1 MNWLRHGVYSLF
13 GIGLILSVFLFS
25 VNPAQTAEALKDCTN
40 TSVGFKPRIDMQAT
54 DYYPNAEHP
63 DKVNGGLYGEGD
75 NTPPQSHWQKAKA
88 ANAAITPRLADGTP
102 AADGKIGLISLG
114 MSNTSSE
121 FYTFQTLIQDSPL
134 KAPAV
139 IAVNGA
145 QASMTANWWAYPTE
159 SRDPWINFNQQI
171 QNAGLTASQIQVVWM
186 KLTEMGPKPGADDFP
201 VFAYRLRDEMAVIA
215 RRLKQDYPN
224 VQIVYL
230 SSRIYAGYSLS
241 PQSPEPFAY
250 EGGFSNRWLIED
262 QLNGG
267 PLTGVTY
274 ANAPVLLW
282 GPYLWAD
289 GLTPNSEGLTWEC
302 TDYTDDAVHP
312 SKSGNLKVSQKL
324 LTFFSTDP
332 LAGQWFSL
340 LPAPPETILLMPML
354 REAPATSK
362 SPTPN
367 ATASWIGN

>member
-1 MNWLRHGVYSLF
+1 
-13 GIGLILSVFLFS
+13 
-25 VNPAQTAEALKDCTN
+25 
-40 TSVGFKPRIDMQAT
+40 
-54 DYYPNAEHP
+54 
-63 DKVNGGLYGEGD
+63 
-75 NTPPQSHWQKAKA
+75 
-88 ANAAITPRLADGTP
+88 
-102 AADGKIGLISLG
+102 
-114 MSNTSSE
+114 
-121 FYTFQTLIQDSPL
+121 
-134 KAPAV
+134 
-139 IAVNGA
+139 
-145 QASMTANWWAYPTE
+145 
-159 SRDPWINFNQQI
+159 
-171 QNAGLTASQIQVVWM
+171 
-186 KLTEMGPKPGADDFP
+186 MGPQPGADDYP

-262 QLNGG
+262 QINGG

-274 ANAPVLLW
+274 TNAPVLLW

-289 GLTPNSEGLTWEC
+289 GLTPNSEGLTWDC
-302 TDYTDDAVHP
+302 SDYTDDAVHP

-340 LPAPPETILLMPML
+340 LPAPPETILLTADAQGCACDRQVTQPEGHTIL
-354 REAPATSK
+354 DRQLGI
-362 SPTPN
+362 PTPTDTEIRHPN
-367 ATASWIGN
+367 PDPAAN